1 MKFRELTVMPNLP
14 EKLTPLL
21 DIAHNIWLVWDAE
34 AFALFRDIDPDLWTA
49 VTHNPVRLLYEV
61 SQQKLDA
68 LANDEGF
75 LFRVDSILKK
85 LNQYLTRP
93 TWYEKIK
100 NNLPDNFL
108 IAYFSAEYG
117 VAECLPIYSGGLGVL
132 AGDHLKSASDLGLPF
147 VAVGLLYSQGYFNQ
161 YLTNDGWQQ
170 EKYIT
175 YDYNVSPAQIVKDKS
190 NKPLI
195 LELKYPHS
203 TVKFQIWKIV
213 VGRINLYL
221 LDTNIPEN
229 SPADREITAKLYGG
243 DLEMRIK
250 QEILLGIGGMMAL
263 ETLNLN
269 PVVTHMNEGHSAFL
283 ILERIRQ
290 LMKKNNLNF
299 NEAKEIAFASSVF
312 TTHTP
317 VPAGNDRFPADLI
330 AKYLKEYVETNL
342 KLPFN
347 EFLKLGKINPDDNN
361 EWFCMTVLAL
371 KLTQYCNGVSKLHGH
386 VSRKM
391 WSGIWPNLPVDE
403 IPITHITNG
412 IHANSWISRE
422 MAELFFRYL
431 GTRWV
436 DTPEDNEIWKKIEEI
451 PDTELWRTHERR
463 KERLV
468 AFVRRRLK
476 QQLQEKGA
484 PKEKIDA
491 ANELLS
497 PEILTIGFA
506 RRFATYKR
514 ALLLF
519 KDTERLKKILTNKSM
534 PVQIIFAGKAHP
546 KDDAGKELIK
556 HIYQLTEDETLKNHI
571 VFLENYN
578 LNTTHYLVQGV
589 DVWLNNPRRPLEASG
604 TSGMKVTF
612 NGGLNVSTVDGWW
625 AEKPDTDCG
634 WDIGKGEEYEDHEY
648 QDKIEANALYDLL
661 ENEIVPLYYK
671 LGKDNLPHDWI
682 KKIKTAMQSLC
693 PIFNTNRMVMEYME
707 KFYKPSGIN
716 FVKFNQNNCDNSKKI
731 SKYKLKLEE
740 KWKKIKIL
748 RVYSDN
754 SNSIK
759 LGKEFKIYAEIE
771 PADFSNDELLVEVYY
786 GFDRGGSLMDVAV
799 SPMKFQSNKDNI
811 FIYEGNIIPITSGKI
826 NYTVR
831 VLPNNEFL
839 TCKFLPG
846 YVIWYN
852 E

>member
-1 MKFRELTVMPNLP
+1 MKFRELTVIPNLP
-14 EKLTPLL
+14 EKLKPLL
-21 DIAHNIWLVWDAE
+21 DIAHNLWLVWDSE
-34 AFALFRDIDPDLWTA
+34 AFALFRDIDPDLWSATS
-49 VTHNPVRLLYEV
+49 HNPIKLLYEV
-61 SQQKLDA
+61 PQERLNA
-68 LANDEGF
+68 LAADDGF

-93 TWYEKIK
+93 TWFEKIK

-117 VAECLPIYSGGLGVL
+117 IAECLPIYSGGLGVL
-132 AGDHLKSASDLGLPF
+132 AGDHLKSASDLGIPF
-147 VAVGLLYSQGYFNQ
+147 VAIGLLYSQGYFQQ

-170 EKYIT
+170 EKYIS
-175 YDYNVSPAQIVKDKS
+175 YNYHVSPAQIVK
-190 NKPLI
+190 NKNNQPLI
-195 LELKYPHS
+195 LEIKYPHS
-203 TVKFQIWKIV
+203 TVKFQIWKLL

-229 SPADREITAKLYGG
+229 SPADREITYKLYGG

-263 ETLNLN
+263 DALGLN
-269 PVVTHMNEGHSAFL
+269 PTVTHMNEGHSAFL
-283 ILERIRQ
+283 ILERIRL
-290 LMKKNNLNF
+290 LMKKNNLSF
-299 NEAKEIAFASSVF
+299 NEAKEIASASSVF

-317 VPAGNDRFPADLI
+317 IPAGNDRFPVDLV

-342 KLPFN
+342 KISFDD
-347 EFLKLGKINPDDNN
+347 FIKLGKINPGDIN

-371 KLTQYCNGVSKLHGH
+371 KLTLFCNGVSKLHGS

-391 WSGIWPNLPVDE
+391 WQGIWPDISLDE

-436 DTPEDNEIWKKIEEI
+436 DCPEDNEVWKKIEEI

-468 AFVRRRLK
+468 AFIRRRLK
-476 QQLQEKGA
+476 QQLKEKGA
-484 PKEKIDA
+484 SKEKIDSV
-491 ANELLS
+491 NEILS

-519 KDTERLKKILTNKSM
+519 KDIERLKKILTNKEM

-546 KDDAGKELIK
+546 KDEEGKQFIK
-556 HIYQLTEDETLKNHI
+556 TLYHYAEDEVLKNHI
-571 VFLENYN
+571 VFIENYN

-589 DVWLNNPRRPLEASG
+589 DVWLNTPRRPLEASG

-612 NGGLNVSTVDGWW
+612 NGGLNLSTVDGWW
-625 AEKPDTDCG
+625 AEKPNNDCG
-634 WDIGKGEEYEDHEY
+634 WDIGKGEEYEDPEY
-648 QDKIEANALYDLL
+648 QDKVEASALYELL
-661 ENEIVPLYYK
+661 ENEIIPLYYK
-671 LGKDNLPHDWI
+671 LGKDNLPHEWI
-682 KKIKTAMQSLC
+682 KKMKTSMMTLC
-693 PIFNTNRMVMEYME
+693 PIFNTNRMVMEYTE
-707 KFYKPSGIN
+707 KFYITAGKN
-716 FVKFNQNNCDNSKKI
+716 FIKLTDNSSEKARKITKYKEKI
-731 SKYKLKLEE
+731 SD
-740 KWKKIKIL
+740 KWKNIKIIN
-748 RVYSDN
+748 VSAEHY
-754 SNSIK
+754 NSIK
-759 LGKEFKIYAEIE
+759 LGEKLKISAEIF
-771 PADFSNDELLVEVYY
+771 AGGLSHNDLLVEIYY
-786 GFDRGGSLMDVAV
+786 GYDRGDTLADIQTVKTEYKG
-799 SPMKFQSNKDNI
+799 NKDNN
-811 FIYEGNIIPITSGKI
+811 FIYEGIITPASSGKI

-831 VLPNNEFL
+831 ILPNNEDL
-839 TCKFLPG
+839 TCKFIPG
-846 YVIWYN
+846 YIIWN
-852 E
+852 KD